1 MSVLETVTN
10 SPVHLAFATIV
21 LTAIVIVTLKAASTT
36 NKHKL
41 IKNNF
46 MPSGQTAIAGAATTI
61 VWLINKNIIVLT
73 LTLVLAILV
82 GESRVESKER
92 TLSEVIVGAI
102 VGVLMVVIIYGLV
115 LFATKI

>member
-1 MSVLETVTN
+1 METVTN

-21 LTAIVIVTLKAASTT
+21 LTVIVIVTLKAASTT

-46 MPSGQTAIAGAATTI
+46 MPSGTAIAGAATTI